1 MIETNTPTAAPDA
14 HEAARRLLQQG
25 IAAAGDG
32 RAEDA
37 IARFREA
44 VALRA
49 DLVPAQA
56 NLGLLLVAS
65 GRAAEAERP
74 LSAACGHLPA
84 DPVLRNALGVA
95 LEALQRPAEAEAAF
109 RAALRAAPDMA
120 EAHANLGH
128 CLRRVGRLGEAAA
141 HYGRATALV
150 PGFAAAHFGLGN
162 TCQDAGRLEDAV
174 ACYQAALAVQPDH
187 VEALN
192 NLGVCQRQLG
202 AIEEAAAA
210 FERVLALR
218 PDQIEAHCNLSPLKK
233 YRPGDPQI
241 DRLLA
246 LGYRVPALPEHGR
259 VRYWFAAGKMLDDV
273 GRHDEAFDAFAEG
286 NRLKRVLAPWDEAA
300 HDDLVHRIRA
310 TLGRETLAA
319 LAPAADASE
328 EGPIPVFIV
337 GMPRSGTSLIE
348 QVLATH
354 PAVHGAGELTW
365 LGEAL
370 ASAAGDLAP
379 GAEFAF
385 PETLA
390 AWRPEDLRRLGRR
403 YRERLRALAPGASHI
418 VDKLPGNFLHV
429 GFMHLL
435 FPDARIVHARRD
447 PMDACFSCWSRLF
460 AADHLAFTYDLEVLG
475 RYWVTYD
482 DLMRHWRAALPPG
495 RMLEMPYE
503 TMVADF
509 EAQARRLVDYLG
521 LPWDARC
528 LDFHDNRRVVR
539 TASVA
544 QVRRPIYRTSVERW
558 RPYERRLAPLRA
570 IVGGRYPT

>member
-1 MIETNTPTAAPDA
+1 MIETPSTQDAAGG
-14 HEAARRLLQQG
+14 LLQAG
-25 IAAAGDG
+25 IAAAGEG

-65 GRAAEAERP
+65 GRAAEAEPP
-74 LSAACGHLPA
+74 LRVACARLPH

-109 RAALRAAPDMA
+109 RAALLAAPGMA

-128 CLRRVGRLGEAAA
+128 CLRRLGRLHEAAA
-141 HYGRATALV
+141 HYAQAAALA
-150 PGFAAAHFGLGN
+150 PAFAAAHCGLGHVH
-162 TCQDAGRLEDAV
+162 QDEGRLEEAV
-174 ACYQAALAVQPDH
+174 ACYRAALAAEPGL

-192 NLGVCQRQLG
+192 NLGVCLRQLG

-233 YRPGDPQI
+233 YRPGDPQVE
-241 DRLLA
+241 RLLGLA
-246 LGYRVPALPEHGR
+246 HRVPALPEHGR

-286 NRLKRVLAPWDEAA
+286 NRLKRAQTPWDEAT
-300 HDDLVHRIRA
+300 HEDLVRRIRA
-310 TLGRETLAA
+310 TLTRETLAR
-319 LAPAADASE
+319 LAPAPDAEAD
-328 EGPIPVFIV
+328 GPIPVFIV
-337 GMPRSGTSLIE
+337 GMPRSGTSLLE

-370 ASAAGDLAP
+370 ASAAGDLPP
-379 GAEFAF
+379 GAAFAF

-390 AWRPEDLRRLGRR
+390 GWRPEALRRLGRR
-403 YRERLRALAPGASHI
+403 YRERLRALAPGASHV

-435 FPDARIVHARRD
+435 FPDARIVHAQRD

-460 AADHLAFTYDLEVLG
+460 AADHLAFTYDLEALG

-482 DLMRHWRAALPPG
+482 ELMRHWRAALPPG

-528 LDFHDNRRVVR
+528 LDFHDNRRLVR

-544 QVRRPIYRTSVERW
+544 QVRRPIYRSSVARW
-558 RPYERRLAPLRA
+558 RAYERRLAPLAA
-570 IVGGRYPT
+570 IVGGRYPPR